1 MKLLKELNIDTSFE
15 DIDQEGLGDYLD
27 CWNLD
32 VNGLVDL
39 LGDGYT
45 YNMDDNLV
53 ELDHSSMVAR
63 MYEED

>member
-1 MKLLKELNIDTSFE
+1 MKLIKELNIDTSFE

-39 LGDGYT
+39 LDHGDT

-53 ELDHSSMVAR
+53 ELDRSSMIAR
-63 MYEED
+63 MYETE

>member
-1 MKLLKELNIDTSFE
+1 MKLLKELKIDTSFE

-27 CWNLD
+27 LWDLD

-53 ELDHSSMVAR
+53 KLDHSSMVAR
-63 MYEED
+63 MYETE

>member
-15 DIDQEGLGDYLD
+15 DTDQEGLGDYLD
-27 CWNLD
+27 CWDLD

-39 LGDGYT
+39 LYQGYT
-45 YNMDDNLV
+45 YNMDDNRV
-53 ELDHSSMVAR
+53 ELDHATMVAR

>member
-1 MKLLKELNIDTSFE
+1 MKLLKELKIDTSFE
-15 DIDQEGLGDYLD
+15 DIDREGLGDYLD

-39 LGDGYT
+39 LDHGDT

-53 ELDHSSMVAR
+53 ELDRLNMVAR
-63 MYEED
+63 MYENE